1 MTDLDTLMTLARA
14 LASVIKPDTV
24 AAWDDIVGKA
34 QNGPPDGAADGTIDA
49 DTWAHARRL
58 ADAVSSIAGRLTVLF
73 EWYPHAPRP
82 QTQLDQVV
90 ALFNAMPGDVATYV
104 RIAKD
109 LDVLKRHTD
118 PVYRGP
124 ERDGTVDE
132 RQWGH
137 IRNVARAMRDLAF
150 ALKSMENN
158 DDPDIPF

>member
-1 MTDLDTLMTLARA
+1 MSDLDTLMTLARA

-34 QNGPPDGAADGTIDA
+34 QNGPPEGAADGTIDA
-49 DTWAHARRL
+49 DTWTHARKV
-58 ADAVSSIAGRLTVLF
+58 ADGISAIDGRILFLLERHPLT
-73 EWYPHAPRP
+73 PRP

-104 RIAKD
+104 RLARD
-109 LDVLKRHTD
+109 LEVLKRHAD
-118 PVYRGP
+118 PAYRGP

-132 RQWGH
+132 RGWGH
-137 IRNVARAMRDLAF
+137 IRNVSHAMRCLAF
-150 ALKSMENN
+150 ALKSMEDN